1 MEAVHR
7 RLQIFLALFLLVA
20 TIGTVGF
27 MHLENLSFAEAFYFN
42 IVTMS
47 TVGYGDIHPTSE
59 ASRLF
64 AILLI
69 VMGGA
74 TFLGVIA
81 NATEMLLVKRETQNR
96 LRKVNMVLG
105 VFFSEVGDRLLALL
119 SGGDDSIAAVRDHLL
134 VKAQWKHEDF
144 TGTLKKLKKY
154 SFKTNIEH
162 ADLQSMRDFLTSK
175 RSFLV
180 SLLENPVLIE
190 HEGFS
195 EALLAVF
202 HLTDELN
209 CRQSI
214 DNLPETDLKHLA
226 GDMNRAY
233 GKLVEQWLV
242 YLQHLK
248 DQYPYL
254 FSLAIRK
261 NPFDPDASP
270 VVGS

>member
-27 MHLENLSFAEAFYFN
+27 MHLENLSFAEAFYYN

-47 TVGYGDIHPTSE
+47 TVGYGDIHPTSP
-59 ASRLF
+59 ASRMF

-81 NATEMLLVKRETQNR
+81 NGTEMLLVKRETLNR
-96 LRKVNMVLG
+96 MRKVNMVLG
-105 VFFSEVGDRLLALL
+105 VFFSEVGNRLLALL
-119 SGGDDSIAAVRDHLL
+119 ADCDDSIDAIRDHLL
-134 VKAQWKHEDF
+134 VKAQWKQEDF
-144 TGTLKKLKKY
+144 TKALKKVKNHSSKI
-154 SFKTNIEH
+154 NIDN
-162 ADLQSMRDFLTSK
+162 ADLQAAHEFLGSK
-175 RSFLV
+175 RNLLV

-190 HEGFS
+190 QENFS

-202 HLTDELN
+202 HLADELGSREN
-209 CRQSI
+209 FTG
-214 DNLPETDLKHLA
+214 LPETDLKHLA
-226 GDMNRAY
+226 GDMNRTY
-233 GKLVEQWLV
+233 GMLVEEWLF

-248 DQYPYL
+248 GQYPYL

-261 NPFDPDASP
+261 NPFDRNASP
-270 VVGS
+270 VVV

>member
-20 TIGTVGF
+20 TIGTMGF
-27 MHLENLSFAEAFYFN
+27 MYLEDLSLAEAFYYN

-47 TVGYGDIHPTSE
+47 TVGYGDIHPTNPT
-59 ASRLF
+59 SRMF

-69 VMGGA
+69 IMGGA

-81 NATEMLLVKRETQNR
+81 NATEMLLVKRERHSR

-105 VFFSEVGDRLLALL
+105 VFFSEVGDNLLGLL
-119 SGGDDSIAAVRDHLL
+119 SGCDDSIDSIRAHLL
-134 VKAQWKHEDF
+134 IKAQWKHEDF
-144 TGTLKKLKKY
+144 TNTVKKLSNHKY
-154 SFKTNIEH
+154 KINIDK
-162 ADLQSMRDFLTSK
+162 ADLPPMHTFLNNK
-175 RSFLV
+175 RSLLV

-190 HEGFS
+190 NESFS
-195 EALLAVF
+195 ETLLAVF
-202 HLTDELN
+202 HLADELG
-209 CRQSI
+209 CRQSFN
-214 DNLPETDLKHLA
+214 NLPETDLNHLT

-233 GKLVEQWLV
+233 QRLIEQWLF

-248 DQYPYL
+248 GEYPYL

-261 NPFDPDASP
+261 NPYDLNSSP
-270 VVGS
+270 VVFQ

>member
-1 MEAVHR
+1 MEAVQR

-20 TIGTVGF
+20 TIGTLGF
-27 MHLENLSFAEAFYFN
+27 MHLENLSFAEAFYYN

-47 TVGYGDIHPTSE
+47 TVGYGDIHPTSQ
-59 ASRLF
+59 ASRMF

-81 NATEMLLVKRETQNR
+81 NATELLLVKRDTQSR
-96 LRKVNMVLG
+96 MRKVNMVLG
-105 VFFSEVGDRLLALL
+105 FFFSEVGDWLLALL
-119 SGGDDSIAAVRDHLL
+119 LDCDDSIDTIRVHLL
-134 VKAQWKHEDF
+134 VKVQWKHDDF
-144 TGTLKKLKKY
+144 TKKLKILKNHD
-154 SFKTNIEH
+154 FKINIDK
-162 ADLQSMRDFLTSK
+162 ADLPPIHSFLNSK
-175 RSFLV
+175 RTLLV

-190 HEGFS
+190 NESFS

-202 HLTDELN
+202 HLADELG
-209 CRQSI
+209 CRQSF
-214 DNLPETDLKHLA
+214 DNLPETDLNHLT

-233 GKLVEQWLV
+233 QRLVEQWLF

-248 DQYPYL
+248 GQYPYL

-261 NPFDPDASP
+261 NPFDPDADP
-270 VVGS
+270 VVVQ

>member
-7 RLQIFLALFLLVA
+7 RLQIFLGLFLLVA
-20 TIGTVGF
+20 TTGTIGF
-27 MHLENLSFAEAFYFN
+27 MHLENLSFAEAFYYN

-47 TVGYGDIHPTSE
+47 TVGYGDIHPTSP
-59 ASRLF
+59 ASRMF

-81 NATEMLLVKRETQNR
+81 NGTEMLLVKREKQSR
-96 LRKVNMVLG
+96 MRKVNMVLG

-119 SGGDDSIAAVRDHLL
+119 SGCDDSIDAVREHLL
-134 VKAQWKHEDF
+134 VKARWKHVDF
-144 TGTLKKLKKY
+144 TDTLKKLKKH
-154 SFKTNIEH
+154 SFKINIEH
-162 ADLQSMRDFLTSK
+162 ADLQTMHDFLAGK

-180 SLLENPVLIE
+180 GLLENPVLIE
-190 HEGFS
+190 QEGFS

-202 HLTDELN
+202 HFADELGS
-209 CRQSI
+209 RQSFAE
-214 DNLPETDLKHLA
+214 LPETDLRHLA

-233 GKLVEQWLV
+233 AKLVEQWLV

-248 DQYPYL
+248 GQYPYL

-261 NPFDPDASP
+261 NPFDRDASP
-270 VVGS
+270 FVVQ